1 MKPGQW
7 RGREGLETSSRR
19 RGGGGMSWRCTRPI
33 GRTGA
38 RCTRD
43 LEKVRRSAFRRTAAL
58 ILALARRPVAR
69 LEAGAAPRAVAA
81 AGSVRPA
88 VAGALRASGTLIVA
102 GSLFVARAGT

>member
-7 RGREGLETSSRR
+7 RGCEGLETSSRR
-19 RGGGGMSWRCTRPI
+19 RGGMGYVLALYPSHRANR
-33 GRTGA
+33 A

-69 LEAGAAPRAVAA
+69 LGASAAPRAVA

-88 VAGALRASGTLIVA
+88 VAGALCASGTLIVA
-102 GSLFVARAGT
+102 RSLFVARAGT